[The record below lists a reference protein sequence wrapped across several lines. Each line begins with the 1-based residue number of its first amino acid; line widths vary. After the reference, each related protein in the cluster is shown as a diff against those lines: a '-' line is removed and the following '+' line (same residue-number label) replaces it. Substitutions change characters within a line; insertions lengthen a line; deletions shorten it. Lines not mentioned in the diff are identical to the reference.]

1 MPAGDE
7 DIVRLDVAVHDT
19 VLVRVRE
26 RVTDVA
32 QNEHRVLHRQPA
44 VVHEPLAQ
52 RAVFLVRH
60 DVVQES
66 VGLPRIVERHDVR
79 MVETRGDLDLAQ
91 EALAAQCKGHL
102 PAHHFDRDVTRVF
115 EVVREIH
122 RGHAAAPHL
131 PRDAIALG
139 ERSRESYRLL
149 IGQRGKGWAVA
160 NSALGSERGVAFP
173 MKEQMV
179 LGARLNQLT
188 ACFRAQR
195 HPDPALRLRVVDD
208 VILSEI
214 FRLLNLRT
222 LTMVAR
228 GEEIGTWSSLIKL
241 SWSRLAQHL
250 SETAL
255 DAHGLAGIAGD
266 PELSFEFLRYRMA
279 SIAGGT
285 SEIQRNIVAERILG
299 LPR

>member
-1 MPAGDE
+1 M
-7 DIVRLDVAVHDT
+7 
-19 VLVRVRE
+19 
-26 RVTDVA
+26 
-32 QNEHRVLHRQPA
+32 N
-44 VVHEPLAQ
+44 VV
-52 RAVFLVRH
+52 
-60 DVVQES
+60 
-66 VGLPRIVERHDVR
+66 
-79 MVETRGDLDLAQ
+79 
-91 EALAAQCKGHL
+91 
-102 PAHHFDRDVTRVF
+102 
-115 EVVREIH
+115 
-122 RGHAAAPHL
+122 
-131 PRDAIALG
+131 
-139 ERSRESYRLL
+139 
-149 IGQRGKGWAVA
+149 
-160 NSALGSERGVAFP
+160 
-173 MKEQMV
+173 
-179 LGARLNQLT
+179 
-188 ACFRAQR
+188 
-195 HPDPALRLRVVDD
+195 DPALRLRVVDD

-222 LTMVAR
+222 LTMVGR